1 MAITASEITTAN
13 TLEQL
18 RGEFN
23 NLVTDVTG
31 LESGT
36 LAHTEI
42 NTATISATTFNLNE
56 GGTFVFEG
64 ATSDAFETNLV
75 AADPTADRTI
85 TLPDV
90 TGTINVDGNPSSA
103 DGETLGT
110 ASLEWS
116 DLYLADSAVVY
127 FGNDQDVTLTHVPD
141 TGVLLNAAMVVQ
153 FRDSAINIG
162 SPADGDLAI
171 AADDEIDITS
181 TLIDVNGNLD
191 VSGTALITGV
201 TTHGGNVV
209 SDTDSTDDLG
219 TTGVRWAN
227 LFVDAITATDQ
238 ITATGFTGTLDGI
251 LGSGTPAAATVTTL
265 TSGGNVV
272 SDTDS
277 TDDLGTTSVRWA
289 NLYVDAITATDQIT
303 ATGFTGTLDGI
314 LGSGAAAAATT
325 TTLASTTITASGVV
339 SVDDITDT
347 SSGTTGSIHTDGGL
361 GIAKKLFVGTN
372 ATVAGTTLMTGVATH
387 GGNVVSDTD
396 STDDLGTTGVRW
408 ANLFVD
414 AITATDQ
421 ITATGFTGTLDGILG
436 SGTPAAASVTT
447 LDVSLDATIGDDLT
461 LISDNAILGFGE
473 NTDVTLRHM
482 HDIGLSLS
490 AGANRTQLEVISTD
504 AGDAAGPTLE
514 LTRDSASPAASDSLG
529 NIKFIGKNDADE
541 NVTYA
546 EISTLL
552 LDPTD
557 GAEDGRLDI
566 EVMRAGTSVSAI
578 ALKEN
583 EIELNAADI
592 DINGDVTMASTY
604 TLNLSNIGTATLFKA
619 SGNIFSGRD
628 SSGTYAETEGAGYY
642 VYYDANNYTR
652 VLTYV
657 TSGSNPV
664 WQSRS
669 AGVVKS
675 EIESDGDFQ
684 SATNSY
690 GSISDERLKEHIE
703 DSGSQ
708 WDDVKAMRVRK
719 YSFIT
724 DETDGPT
731 QLGVIAQELEASG
744 MTGLVKTKP
753 YMDLPADGEG
763 PDVPVLDADGN
774 PTDYKTVK
782 YSVLYMKAVKA
793 LQEAMAR
800 IETLEAKVT
809 ALENA

>member
-42 NTATISATTFNLNE
+42 NATTISATTFNLNE
-56 GGTFVFEG
+56 DGTVVFEG
-64 ATSDAFETNLV
+64 ATSDAFETTLV

-251 LGSGTPAAATVTTL
+251 LGSGAAAAATVTTL
-265 TSGGNVV
+265 TSGGNIV

-277 TDDLGTTSVRWA
+277 TDDLGTTGVRWA

-325 TTLASTTITASGVV
+325 TTLASTTITASG
-339 SVDDITDT
+339 
-347 SSGTTGSIHTDGGL
+347 
-361 GIAKKLFVGTN
+361 
-372 ATVAGTTLMTGVATH
+372 
-387 GGNVVSDTD
+387 
-396 STDDLGTTGVRW
+396 
-408 ANLFVD
+408 
-414 AITATDQ
+414 
-421 ITATGFTGTLDGILG
+421 
-436 SGTPAAASVTT
+436 
-447 LDVSLDATIGDDLT
+447 
-461 LISDNAILGFGE
+461 
-473 NTDVTLRHM
+473 
-482 HDIGLSLS
+482 
-490 AGANRTQLEVISTD
+490 
-504 AGDAAGPTLE
+504 
-514 LTRDSASPAASDSLG
+514 
-529 NIKFIGKNDADE
+529 
-541 NVTYA
+541 
-546 EISTLL
+546 
-552 LDPTD
+552 
-557 GAEDGRLDI
+557 
-566 EVMRAGTSVSAI
+566 
-578 ALKEN
+578 
-583 EIELNAADI
+583 
-592 DINGDVTMASTY
+592 
-604 TLNLSNIGTATLFKA
+604 
-619 SGNIFSGRD
+619 
-628 SSGTYAETEGAGYY
+628 
-642 VYYDANNYTR
+642 
-652 VLTYV
+652 
-657 TSGSNPV
+657 
-664 WQSRS
+664 
-669 AGVVKS
+669 
-675 EIESDGDFQ
+675 
-684 SATNSY
+684 
-690 GSISDERLKEHIE
+690 
-703 DSGSQ
+703 
-708 WDDVKAMRVRK
+708 
-719 YSFIT
+719 
-724 DETDGPT
+724 
-731 QLGVIAQELEASG
+731 
-744 MTGLVKTKP
+744 
-753 YMDLPADGEG
+753 
-763 PDVPVLDADGN
+763 
-774 PTDYKTVK
+774 
-782 YSVLYMKAVKA
+782 
-793 LQEAMAR
+793 
-800 IETLEAKVT
+800 
-809 ALENA
+809 